1 MKCKNIIGF
10 INELELTA
18 HFPISV
24 PILGTHL
31 QQTHSTKVMV

>member
-1 MKCKNIIGF
+1 MKCKNIRGF
-10 INELELTA
+10 INELDLTA

-31 QQTHSTKVMV
+31 RQTHSTKVMV